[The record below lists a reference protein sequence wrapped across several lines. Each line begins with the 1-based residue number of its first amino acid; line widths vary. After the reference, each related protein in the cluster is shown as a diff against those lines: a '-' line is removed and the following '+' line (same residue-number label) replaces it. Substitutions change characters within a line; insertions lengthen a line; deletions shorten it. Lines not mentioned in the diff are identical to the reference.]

1 MSKPSARRFLN
12 ENGIPQCGYRPGS
25 FTGAHPALYLKHA
38 IDMVEIIKTNNK
50 YKIKKYKIVADQLER
65 TIQKKS
71 FLNSF

>member
-25 FTGAHPALYLKHA
+25 FTGA